1 MSRPAPRGPAECQ
14 TEVRRR
20 RVGRSNA
27 RLLEPVRGKAPVV
40 ISTTRDTTTMD
51 LLFAKALGDTALVR
65 TRACDD
71 PRKGKGVFA
80 LVPSV
85 ELSEAAI
92 DDDKD
97 LPPSVMDTCATCG

>member
-1 MSRPAPRGPAECQ
+1 MDDR
-14 TEVRRR
+14 TV
-20 RVGRSNA
+20 
-27 RLLEPVRGKAPVV
+27 EPVRGKAPV
-40 ISTTRDTTTMD
+40 ISGTTRDTTTMD

-80 LVPSV
+80 LVDLHDGEVVLRDSPVALVPSV

>member
-1 MSRPAPRGPAECQ
+1 
-14 TEVRRR
+14 
-20 RVGRSNA
+20 
-27 RLLEPVRGKAPVV
+27 
-40 ISTTRDTTTMD
+40 MD

-80 LVPSV
+80 LVDLHDGEVVLRDSPVALVPSV

-97 LPPSVMDTCATCG
+97 LPPSVMDTCATCGGVSRGHVYIHHSGVNPTSRTV